1 MVEVETYRHKMFK
14 GILQE
19 LVVRNKAI
27 FMKAIIAYA
36 NSVPEPTRDD
46 TYLTNI
52 HVLMDIRDEFMKHVN
67 IPGRM
72 KLIDALFKIAISEY
86 AHDTVYQFFIDWLI
100 NALRKVT
107 WTMPNRWES
116 TYWNTYV
123 PKGKGGSHGN
133 AT

>member
-1 MVEVETYRHKMFK
+1 MAVIETYRHKMFK
-14 GILQE
+14 GILRE
-19 LVVRNKAI
+19 LVIRNKAK
-27 FMKAIIAYA
+27 FTKAIIAYA
-36 NSVPEPTRDD
+36 NSVPEPTWDD

-52 HVLMDIRDEFMKHVN
+52 HILMDIRDEFMNHIN
-67 IPGRM
+67 IPSRM
-72 KLIDALFKIAISEY
+72 ELIEALFKIGISEY

-123 PKGKGGSHGN
+123 TRGKGG
-133 AT
+133 